1 MKVVLRVGV
10 VVGRM
15 DEIMLEFDI
24 VEKFSGGNANGSIS
38 LIEEIGN
45 EVWVGSVGSNTGYC
59 ETVVVTTAVVVESVT
74 VAVSQIVDCGSS
86 HEESVTITITSLD
99 QDAMRRSIVP
109 FITLKLIVVVSEAD
123 RPSASQKLPVEKV
136 DESGAFPSPKVF
148 PPSYE
153 HW

>member
-86 HEESVTITITSLD
+86 HEESLWSQKCEVSVYTLSTCSFRRTYVTITITSLD

-109 FITLKLIVVVSEAD
+109 FITLKLIVV
-123 RPSASQKLPVEKV
+123 L
-136 DESGAFPSPKVF
+136 
-148 PPSYE
+148 
-153 HW
+153 